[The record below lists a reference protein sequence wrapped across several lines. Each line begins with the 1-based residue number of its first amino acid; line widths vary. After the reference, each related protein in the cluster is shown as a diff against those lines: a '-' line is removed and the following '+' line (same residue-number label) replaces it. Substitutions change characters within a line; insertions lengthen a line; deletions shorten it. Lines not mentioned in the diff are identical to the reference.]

1 MKILLFSQ
9 LVIRLSVLISCV
21 VAGFPNPR
29 SDTPFVFQLVSV
41 YVCVRVCLY
50 CRLCVCVLVPLLIA
64 ETPHLASRPFAPKL
78 ITPARCLCG
87 IVCSS
92 TDMRVSLNLLE
103 TLSKRAFFS
112 RQLNVSRPRE
122 RTSQL
127 NVSRPC
133 VRTPI
138 ELCRLS

>member
-9 LVIRLSVLISCV
+9 LVVRLSVLISCV

-29 SDTPFVFQLVSV
+29 SDTPFVFHLVSV
-41 YVCVRVCLY
+41 CVCAHVCLH
-50 CRLCVCVLVPLLIA
+50 CRLRVCVLVPLLIA
-64 ETPHLASRPFAPKL
+64 ETPHLVSRPFAPKL
-78 ITPARCLCG
+78 ITPARCLCV

-92 TDMRVSLNLLE
+92 TDMRMSLNLLE
-103 TLSKRAFFS
+103 TLSKRAFF
-112 RQLNVSRPRE
+112 RKLNVSRPCVRA
-122 RTSQL
+122 SQL